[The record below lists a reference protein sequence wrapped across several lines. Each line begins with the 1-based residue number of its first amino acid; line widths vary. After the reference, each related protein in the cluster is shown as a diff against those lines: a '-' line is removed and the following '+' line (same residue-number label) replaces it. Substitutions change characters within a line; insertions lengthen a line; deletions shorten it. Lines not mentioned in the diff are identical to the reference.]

1 MATAQAQQQL
11 NNQTAITNQQMN
23 MVDQVGPWGSITY
36 QPNGTWADGTARY
49 SQNTTLAPGQQA
61 TLDASQAAQTSLA
74 QLAQQQAS
82 SLQSSLQQPFSFND
96 ADADSWAWDRA
107 SPRILAQQA
116 QNEETLR
123 TRLSNSG
130 IQPGSA
136 AWNSEMARMTNANT
150 DQLNQ
155 LALSGRGQAFNEALA
170 TRNQPLSEM
179 GALLGYS
186 GVQNP
191 ASAYGAT
198 PQTGVAGVDYTGLVN
213 QQYQSQL
220 QNYQGALGGLG
231 GIAGTLLGAPST
243 SVLGGLFGLGR

>member
-82 SLQSSLQQPFSFND
+82 SLQSSLSQPFSFND

-107 SPRILAQQA
+107 SPRILEQQG
-116 QNEETLR
+116 QNEANLRSTLAAK
-123 TRLSNSG
+123 G
-130 IQPGSA
+130 IREGSA
-136 AWNSEMARMTNANT
+136 AWNSEMARLTNANT

-198 PQTGVAGVDYTGLVN
+198 PQTNVAGVDYTGLVN
-213 QQYQSQL
+213 QDYAGQV
-220 QNYQGALGGLG
+220 QNYQQRM
-231 GIAGTLLGAPST
+231 
-243 SVLGGLFGLGR
+243 GGLFGLAGAGIGLFG